1 MKKTVAVGGM
11 TCAACASRVEKAA
24 MSVAGVQS
32 ASVSL
37 LKNTVTL
44 EFDGADLSDAV
55 AAAIRDAGYTAG
67 MAAEKK
73 SGGEEKEVRTRLVLS
88 VVFLII
94 LMFFSMQHMLGYP
107 LPQVFEND
115 GVMIVTQL
123 LLTLPIVYLNRSY
136 FSHGFYAL
144 YKKSPNMDSLI
155 AVSSSAAILYGIVVL
170 YRVLLILPEGAAHTA
185 HAAHLAHDVYFESA
199 AMILTLITVGKY
211 LEKRQKGKTGEAIEK
226 LIALTPDTATV
237 ERDGKE
243 ITVAASQIRVGDTV
257 IVRAGGRIPIDGTV
271 SDGGASVDMSAIT
284 GESIPVYLSEGE
296 RAISAGIVT
305 NGFIK
310 ITADKVGE
318 DTTLSEIIRLVDEAA
333 NSKAPISKLA
343 DRVAG
348 VFVPIVMAISVLTFI
363 VWLILGGGFE
373 NAFSCAIAVLV
384 ISCPCAL
391 GLATP
396 VAIMA
401 GTGRGAQNG
410 ILIKSAEALEA
421 LSHIDCVVLDK
432 TGTITEG
439 KPEVCEVVTADSVS
453 RDELLAVASALEA
466 KSEHPLASAVLSY
479 HAPKDEVTDYETHRG
494 LGISGKID
502 GRLCAGGSARFM
514 AECGVDTSLLDGAA
528 KAALER
534 GETLLYFAAGG
545 SLCGF
550 IGVSD
555 RIKPDSAAAV
565 AKMKQY
571 CKEVIVLSGDN
582 TLAANAVGKSINAD
596 RVIAEVMPQNKAEC
610 IFGLENEG
618 KHCAM
623 VGDGINDAPA
633 LTGAS
638 VGIAIGAGSDIALES
653 ADVVLVK
660 NSLFDAAYALA
671 LGKAVLSNIKMNLFW
686 AFFYNVIG
694 IPLAAGVLAPL
705 GLKLSP
711 MFAAAAM
718 SLSSVCVVTNA
729 LRLKRFKFNDNT
741 EAKKMTKTIRIDG
754 MHCEHCKKAV
764 ERALGAVAGVDAVE
778 VKLDKKLAV
787 CTLSAQ
793 VDNAALKKAVE
804 DEDFT
809 VVSID

>member
-1 MKKTVAVGGM
+1 
-11 TCAACASRVEKAA
+11 
-24 MSVAGVQS
+24 
-32 ASVSL
+32 
-37 LKNTVTL
+37 
-44 EFDGADLSDAV
+44 
-55 AAAIRDAGYTAG
+55 
-67 MAAEKK
+67 
-73 SGGEEKEVRTRLVLS
+73 
-88 VVFLII
+88 
-94 LMFFSMQHMLGYP
+94 
-107 LPQVFEND
+107 
-115 GVMIVTQL
+115 
-123 LLTLPIVYLNRSY
+123 
-136 FSHGFYAL
+136 
-144 YKKSPNMDSLI
+144 MDSLI

-479 HAPKDEVTDYETHRG
+479 HAPKDEVTEYETHRG

-514 AECGVDTSLLDGAA
+514 AECGVDTSPLDGAA

-565 AKMKQY
+565 YWERLCRRIRRSAF
-571 CKEVIVLSGDN
+571 SGSK
-582 TLAANAVGKSINAD
+582 T
-596 RVIAEVMPQNKAEC
+596 R
-610 IFGLENEG
+610 
-618 KHCAM
+618 
-623 VGDGINDAPA
+623 
-633 LTGAS
+633 AS
-638 VGIAIGAGSDIALES
+638 TARWS
-653 ADVVLVK
+653 AT
-660 NSLFDAAYALA
+660 A
-671 LGKAVLSNIKMNLFW
+671 
-686 AFFYNVIG
+686 
-694 IPLAAGVLAPL
+694 
-705 GLKLSP
+705 
-711 MFAAAAM
+711 
-718 SLSSVCVVTNA
+718 
-729 LRLKRFKFNDNT
+729 
-741 EAKKMTKTIRIDG
+741 
-754 MHCEHCKKAV
+754 
-764 ERALGAVAGVDAVE
+764 
-778 VKLDKKLAV
+778 
-787 CTLSAQ
+787 
-793 VDNAALKKAVE
+793 
-804 DEDFT
+804 
-809 VVSID
+809 

>member
-73 SGGEEKEVRTRLVLS
+73 RGGEEKEVRTRLVLS

-107 LPQVFEND
+107 LPQVFENG

-479 HAPKDEVTDYETHRG
+479 HAPKDEVTEYETHRG

-514 AECGVDTSLLDGAA
+514 AECGVDTSPLDGAA

-610 IFGLENEG
+610 IFRLENEG